1 MGVGKSCL
9 LIALMLAVIVTGQS
23 PDISNLD
30 LTEKITP
37 LGIAPSP
44 QDGYGSGPNQLAQ
57 PDDVEFLADGSLLV
71 SDVNND
77 RIQLFSPSGKFVSSI
92 TADDLGLSGE
102 IAPTGIAKD
111 GGGYIYVT
119 LEEKGTIVRL
129 NPDLTVD
136 QFIGKPCDIS
146 EEDYYRSEYEDC
158 LLKPQGLIVSPA
170 GDVFVVDMAKKI
182 FRKGKVYNFG
192 FRKFRREG
200 SSFRYDT
207 EFAASQEVTQVM
219 RKSEGMFIDDARR
232 WLFIAEEKPLKNQ
245 FGNSAKYRY
254 VALFDLDTGKF
265 LERLLGVTM
274 QNGSIVSGLIDDSVE
289 GVRLFGNYLFAVD
302 EKGGRVY
309 VVQIQTGKLAGFF
322 GKNAFYY
329 CDDHS
334 DCVIDGINY
343 NEQNIIAGGAFPHL
357 KNSWRKNELASPDGV
372 AAVQLEDGSRRLA
385 VVDQWNS
392 RIVIYDLD
400 QILALLTD

>member
-1 MGVGKSCL
+1 
-9 LIALMLAVIVTGQS
+9 
-23 PDISNLD
+23 
-30 LTEKITP
+30 
-37 LGIAPSP
+37 
-44 QDGYGSGPNQLAQ
+44 
-57 PDDVEFLADGSLLV
+57 
-71 SDVNND
+71 
-77 RIQLFSPSGKFVSSI
+77 
-92 TADDLGLSGE
+92 
-102 IAPTGIAKD
+102 
-111 GGGYIYVT
+111 
-119 LEEKGTIVRL
+119 
-129 NPDLTVD
+129 
-136 QFIGKPCDIS
+136 
-146 EEDYYRSEYEDC
+146 
-158 LLKPQGLIVSPA
+158 
-170 GDVFVVDMAKKI
+170 
-182 FRKGKVYNFG
+182 
-192 FRKFRREG
+192 
-200 SSFRYDT
+200 
-207 EFAASQEVTQVM
+207 
-219 RKSEGMFIDDARR
+219 MFIDDARR

-343 NEQNIIAGGAFPHL
+343 NEQNIIVGGAFPHL